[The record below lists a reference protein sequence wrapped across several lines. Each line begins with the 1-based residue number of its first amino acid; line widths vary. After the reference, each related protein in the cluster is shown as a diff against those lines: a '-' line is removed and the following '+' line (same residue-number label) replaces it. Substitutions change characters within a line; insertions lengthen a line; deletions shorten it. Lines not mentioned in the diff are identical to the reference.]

1 MTEFETRGLPGV
13 YVASSEFEEAGA
25 AQARALGF
33 DPAAVFVP
41 HPVQDRTDAEIRE
54 LAERA
59 VGEMIGRLT
68 ELPVRGEDPSTP
80 GDPGA

>member
-41 HPVQDRTDAEIRE
+41 HPVQDRTDEEIRE
-54 LAERA
+54 LAEQA
-59 VGEMIGRLT
+59 VEEVTGRLT
-68 ELPVRGEDPSTP
+68 ELPGPRRGPSSA
-80 GDPGA
+80 GDRG